1 MNVRDPARGVNR
13 SPNGFGGPPS
23 HHGANFAM
31 ADGSVRFISE
41 KVSPSVMRALATP
54 NAGDK
59 ADESVLQAAR

>member
-1 MNVRDPARGVNR
+1 VRDPAKGINR

-41 KVSPSVMRALATP
+41 KASPAVMRALATP

-59 ADESVLQAAR
+59 VDESVLENPR